1 MPVESERCPISMR
14 VVERV
19 AHAKGVDFTELP
31 PLYEAI
37 DTDALD
43 TLFLPRAPGAAGDG
57 PCVEFSYAGFE
68 VVVRSPRDIDVRRPA
83 VERQSSL
90 SD

>member
-1 MPVESERCPISMR
+1 MPLKSERCPISTR

-43 TLFLPRAPGAAGDG
+43 TLFLSRAPGAAGDALS
-57 PCVEFSYAGFE
+57 VQFSYAGLE
-68 VVVRSPRDIDVRRPA
+68 VVVRSPDDIDVRRPTA
-83 VERQSSL
+83 ERQLSL